1 MQKAQIILQV
11 SLDIAPNILAFLDK
25 FSKKDVQIL
34 AKKIAVDDV
43 LDNTQ
48 AKLGKR
54 QQQLGILSDYKADL
68 AFYEPLDKGEL
79 TKW

>member
-34 AKKIAVDDV
+34 AKK
-43 LDNTQ
+43 NC
-48 AKLGKR
+48 G
-54 QQQLGILSDYKADL
+54 
-68 AFYEPLDKGEL
+68 
-79 TKW
+79 

>member
-1 MQKAQIILQV
+1 MYK
-11 SLDIAPNILAFLDK
+11 FLP
-25 FSKKDVQIL
+25 
-34 AKKIAVDDV
+34 KKIAVDDV